1 MSQIEEP
8 ARKLEVLAEAEV
20 VVAGGGPGG
29 WPAAVA
35 AARAGAKTVLIERY
49 GFLGGMATAG
59 LIGPILGHR
68 AHNAPR
74 AIVAGLVRELCKRL
88 HDNGAAPAWE
98 EALGLWGIP
107 FEPEIMKFV
116 LDEMVQDAGVEV
128 LLHALVT
135 SVLVRDGRI
144 EALVVESKS
153 GRHAVTGQVFVD
165 ATGDADVAFRAG
177 APTHKGRPA
186 DGRPMAMGSM
196 FRLGAAPVLSD
207 EQRDDARRR
216 VQEAR
221 ERGELHCYGA
231 GVQTRSST
239 TRTDQITPNM
249 TRFAGDPTDV
259 RDLTRGEMALRRDT
273 MRIVSFYRDNLPPG
287 FEGAYLAALP
297 TQIGIRESRQIDGL
311 YTLTGEDIVEARR
324 FEDVVA
330 LGSWWIDI
338 HCPLGRVDGAT
349 HVCRQ
354 DCPADPPCDGVRPLH
369 LGLARGHGG
378 RSGDGHLHG
387 HRRGGGHGCRPVRP
401 IGPGGQRGARGGPA
415 TGPPGGWRRAQPLVS
430 VVPLLAERAALGRP
444 LTRGCPA
451 PRAPRTLPFV
461 RMTEAPSPQHWRTS
475 SAPK

>member
-273 MRIVSFYRDNLPPG
+273 MRIVSFYRDNLPG

-354 DCPADPPCDGVRPLH
+354 DCPADPPCEVLEKHRDQLPARLHPPEGGWYDIPYGSLVPKGVGNLVVSGRCISASHAGMAGARVMGTCMAIGEAAGMAAALCARS
-369 LGLARGHGG
+369 GLAA
-378 RSGDGHLHG
+378 SAV
-387 HRRGGGHGCRPVRP
+387 PVADL
-401 IGPGGQRGARGGPA
+401 QQA
-415 TGPPGGWRRAQPLVS
+415 
-430 VVPLLAERAALGRP
+430 LLAAGAVLS
-444 LTRGCPA
+444 
-451 PRAPRTLPFV
+451 
-461 RMTEAPSPQHWRTS
+461 PS
-475 SAPK
+475 